1 MRKWP
6 IAWLL
11 IGLCGAGCSP
21 EQPAAPARVEALSG
35 AELLADP
42 RVADLLSTAR
52 SEPFLE
58 DTSNLLPALASKLEF
73 ALAEPLH
80 AAKRELS
87 ALGAAALPE
96 VTRIFERNADDPQK
110 TPRAVNAMEVAA
122 RMPDG
127 VARALLL
134 RGLIH
139 PSSSVRLAAL
149 RGLRSAATPADFD
162 TLVAQ
167 GPLTGA
173 DSYGEL
179 AAALWQCDKLRVVKS
194 MPTWVEN
201 RAIPPLVLLALG
213 PRLAEIED
221 PEALEAL
228 RGLAPR
234 LEGELRARV
243 WAALARRGDSAALG
257 GLRAWLSDPEVPRR
271 ELAAHCLRDAG
282 LQLELVERLRI
293 DGHVPIRKLAAQAL
307 SEIELDA
314 EMLSVLEQALGD
326 PSEEVRGVAL
336 GALVRKGVPVAENE
350 ALELLRGERPE
361 LERALV
367 VLREPMLARP
377 ELAARVLAVL
387 QGLEEGTIGPLR
399 VERAALWRAIAQVPT
414 RAAAEHLYACAGTQP
429 SPSQGISAHQWFVT
443 QLGNCGAP
451 GRELARERWRA
462 ETDPQRRMDLLMVSC
477 FEADDAAREFLLQAF
492 ESRRMSAPEQLHA
505 AFSLARI
512 GPATV
517 VAPFLKRVAL
527 EIDHPRVRPSFN
539 NLLWSWYGLYR

>member
-1 MRKWP
+1 
-6 IAWLL
+6 
-11 IGLCGAGCSP
+11 
-21 EQPAAPARVEALSG
+21 V
-35 AELLADP
+35 
-42 RVADLLSTAR
+42 LSTAR

-307 SEIELDA
+307 SEIELAA
-314 EMLSVLEQALGD
+314 EMLD
-326 PSEEVRGVAL
+326 
-336 GALVRKGVPVAENE
+336 E
-350 ALELLRGERPE
+350 ALHRQRCGIS
-361 LERALV
+361 ERADGATGDV
-367 VLREPMLARP
+367 VG
-377 ELAARVLAVL
+377 
-387 QGLEEGTIGPLR
+387 QFG
-399 VERAALWRAIAQVPT
+399 
-414 RAAAEHLYACAGTQP
+414 
-429 SPSQGISAHQWFVT
+429 
-443 QLGNCGAP
+443 
-451 GRELARERWRA
+451 
-462 ETDPQRRMDLLMVSC
+462 
-477 FEADDAAREFLLQAF
+477 
-492 ESRRMSAPEQLHA
+492 
-505 AFSLARI
+505 
-512 GPATV
+512 
-517 VAPFLKRVAL
+517 
-527 EIDHPRVRPSFN
+527 
-539 NLLWSWYGLYR
+539 